1 MTNGVRSRCACAKA
15 EYVHV
20 FLASLKRKVTQSL
33 CVVVYPVRA
42 VSREGLWLPSATSPN
57 GPELCACCPV
67 LASSF
72 LPYSLPMTCRVKRI
86 CQMSISRCRIYDVVR
101 QSSSDFYSRLRKAAS
116 RPPGKRHQSRSRI
129 RRPSRHQ
136 LVDRSDLRVLLPEKV
151 DFFIPCVHSFTSIKA
166 HDRSAC
172 DSQLQ
177 GLVTTD

>member
-1 MTNGVRSRCACAKA
+1 MGFGADARARRRSTSTS
-15 EYVHV
+15 
-20 FLASLKRKVTQSL
+20 FSLLWKKKVTQSL

-72 LPYSLPMTCRVKRI
+72 LPSSLPTARRVKRI

-101 QSSSDFYSRLRKAAS
+101 QSSSGFYSLLRKAAS

-151 DFFIPCVHSFTSIKA
+151 DFFYPLHPFFYF
-166 HDRSAC
+166 H
-172 DSQLQ
+172 Q
-177 GLVTTD
+177 GT